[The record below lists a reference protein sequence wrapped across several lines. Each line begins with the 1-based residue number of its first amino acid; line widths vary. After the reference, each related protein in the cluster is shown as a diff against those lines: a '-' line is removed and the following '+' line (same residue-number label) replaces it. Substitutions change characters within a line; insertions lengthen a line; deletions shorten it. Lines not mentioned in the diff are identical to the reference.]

1 MTFEVNV
8 ITQFKT
14 VLKNSQLTQTV
25 TLTVPGNSSTEVCS
39 LVESKNN
46 YTKACS
52 DDLSSFIFMDIETA
66 QFISFIVRTTLLFLF
81 PSNVNDCS
89 RSMITRLRPSLDIVL
104 PTHRTQLFRFGAV
117 KAR

>member
-25 TLTVPGNSSTEVCS
+25 TVPGNSSTEVCYG

-46 YTKACS
+46 YNKACS
-52 DDLSSFIFMDIETA
+52 DDLSSFIFMAIETA

-89 RSMITRLRPSLDIVL
+89 RSLITRLRPSLDIVL
-104 PTHRTQLFRFGAV
+104 SLHRTQLFRFGAV